1 MAAAATDALAVLKKV
16 PLFAMLDASEIK
28 EVVSK
33 TSIVHV
39 EPGAE
44 IFKDGDP
51 GDSMFVVIVGEVE
64 IVKNVPTGGD
74 RVLAT
79 LGSRSVFGE
88 MALLT
93 SESRSAGA
101 RAKASCK
108 LLKIDRASFRRRLEE
123 ADPATLKMTA
133 HLAQVV
139 AARLRAMDEEVVKL
153 VAERSGPDRES
164 STVPLYDIAEAR
176 DRVMMQWKI

>member
-1 MAAAATDALAVLKKV
+1 MATAANDALAVLKKV
-16 PLFAMLDASEIK
+16 PLFSKLDADEIK
-28 EVVSK
+28 EVVAK

-44 IFKDGDP
+44 IFKDGAS
-51 GDSMFVVIVGEVE
+51 GDSMYVVIVGEVE
-64 IVKNVPTGGD
+64 IVKDVPTGGM

-93 SESRSAGA
+93 EETRSAGA
-101 RAKASCK
+101 RAKTACK
-108 LLKIDRASFRRRLEE
+108 LLKLDRAAFRRRLEASE
-123 ADPATLKMTA
+123 PAALKMTA
-133 HLAQVV
+133 HLAQVI